1 MCQGLKARNS
11 IVEGLQNGAACG
23 LGATRSRAVVSSRS
37 SSPAAAAADVVPD
50 EPCSARLNFLKYEI
64 EDPGIW
70 DPLYQ
75 ISAICR
81 PTEYGIEASAY
92 INIR

>member
-50 EPCSARLNFLKYEI
+50 EPCSALNLVKF
-64 EDPGIW
+64 
-70 DPLYQ
+70 
-75 ISAICR
+75 S
-81 PTEYGIEASAY
+81 
-92 INIR
+92 